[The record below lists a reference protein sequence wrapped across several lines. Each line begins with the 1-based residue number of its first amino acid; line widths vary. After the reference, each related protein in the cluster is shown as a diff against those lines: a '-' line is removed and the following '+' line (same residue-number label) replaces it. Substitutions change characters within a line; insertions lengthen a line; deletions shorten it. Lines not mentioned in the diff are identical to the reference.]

1 MPFTLQYNKRDLP
14 NIVSIEEL
22 QATLNPRSVPWFEAC
37 AIKGIGVIETLKG
50 VAKLVLTDLKSRT

>member
-1 MPFTLQYNKRDLP
+1 MLQYNKRDLP

-37 AIKGIGVIETLKG
+37 AIKGTGVFETLKG
-50 VAKLVLTDLKSRT
+50 IAKLVLNELKGRT